1 MISLSAL
8 LDEPGLAFGTA
19 DLDLALAFWNPDLL
33 PAGGTFVDVVGLAL
47 CHQVLLGGEPGADP
61 ACLCQVGLVLGR
73 APVNVPGKQPEVCV
87 DDQSPGKERQDGAL
101 KETGQDHHDK
111 SNDQGCLS
119 QRVKAVASGHKSYQ
133 FFFHFLILLSA
144 IILAPPAK
152 SINWKLK
159 IYKIIEAHLL
169 MCYTGKEQASC
180 NVTCVYEEKEL
191 RH

>member
-1 MISLSAL
+1 MPKTNISAIFKVPM
-8 LDEPGLAFGTA
+8 EPIFM
-19 DLDLALAFWNPDLL
+19 
-33 PAGGTFVDVVGLAL
+33 
-47 CHQVLLGGEPGADP
+47 
-61 ACLCQVGLVLGR
+61 
-73 APVNVPGKQPEVCV
+73 AP
-87 DDQSPGKERQDGAL
+87 
-101 KETGQDHHDK
+101 
-111 SNDQGCLS
+111 
-119 QRVKAVASGHKSYQ
+119 
-133 FFFHFLILLSA
+133 FFHRLLYTTSA